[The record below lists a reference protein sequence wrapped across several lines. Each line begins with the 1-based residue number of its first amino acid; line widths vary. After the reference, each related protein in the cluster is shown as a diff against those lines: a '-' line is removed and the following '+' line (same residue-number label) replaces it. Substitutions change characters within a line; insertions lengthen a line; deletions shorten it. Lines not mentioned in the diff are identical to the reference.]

1 MAALE
6 DITSRLD
13 PELVPLFSATPRPA
27 GGIDVAANRKRLR
40 DACAILLTRIPKGDD
55 VLTEDITIPGVAGAP
70 DIPLRIF
77 RPADRKT
84 NHVLLWMHGG
94 GFFAGHHEDEGIV
107 AIEWVR
113 AMGCTIVSVGY
124 RMTPEHQHP
133 AAVNDCHA
141 TLRWVASGDPKLGFK
156 PEKIAIGG
164 ISAGGC
170 LAAATAL
177 KARDEGGPQPCF
189 QLLLIPA
196 LDDRNETPSHLEFMD
211 TRSWNRISG
220 VAAWK
225 MYLGNEVDDATLP
238 YAAPAR
244 ASSLHGL
251 PPAYL
256 EVAEAD
262 PLRDEAIAYASRL
275 MQSGVTTELH
285 VYPGAYHGS
294 TFFQPQAAVSQRARN
309 DATRALQKAFA

>member
-13 PELVPLFSATPRPA
+13 PELVPMFSVIPKPA
-27 GGIDVAANRKRLR
+27 GAPDVAAGRKRLR
-40 DACAILLTRIPKGDD
+40 DICALLLMRIPKGDD
-55 VLTEDITIPGVAGAP
+55 VLIEDITIPGTAEAP
-70 DIPLRIF
+70 AIPLRIF
-77 RPADRKT
+77 RPANRKT
-84 NHVLLWMHGG
+84 DNVLLWMHGG

-113 AMGCTIVSVGY
+113 AIGCTIVSVGY
-124 RMTPEHQHP
+124 RMAPEHQHP

-141 TLRWVASGDPKLGFK
+141 ALRWVASGDPLLSFT
-156 PEKIAIGG
+156 PAKIAIGG

-196 LDDRNETPSHLEFMD
+196 LDDRNETPSFLEFMD
-211 TRSWNRISG
+211 TRTWNRNAG
-220 VAAWK
+220 LAAWK
-225 MYLGNEVDDATLP
+225 IYLGPNVIDETLP

-244 ASSLHGL
+244 ASNLSDL
-251 PPAYL
+251 PPCYM
-256 EVAEAD
+256 EVAEID
-262 PLRDEAIAYASRL
+262 PLRDEAISYATRL
-275 MQSGVTTELH
+275 MQAGVKTELH

-294 TFFQPQAAVSQRARN
+294 TFFQPQATVSQRALF
-309 DATRALQKAFA
+309 DATRALQAALS